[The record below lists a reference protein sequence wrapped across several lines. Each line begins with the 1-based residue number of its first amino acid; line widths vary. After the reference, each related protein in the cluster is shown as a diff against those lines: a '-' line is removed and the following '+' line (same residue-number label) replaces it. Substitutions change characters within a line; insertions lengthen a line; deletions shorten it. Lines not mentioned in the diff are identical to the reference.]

1 MKKTI
6 LSNGDCFEESVEV
19 ACAIQTGFCE
29 MDNEQFLRLFQGP
42 FASTNDTLHQV
53 DQWDPNVSTQLFR
66 FIDAVHAAGFDIY
79 QTDNLDYRIGK
90 KDLRNA
96 RGNVVGVLSFKAN
109 RPVFRSILVPTRPL
123 DDLHLQQFNNRSDA
137 ILVNRG
143 AGAAELFNLAGRQP
157 HWPNE
162 YINPGPDNVAGG
174 RDPVPPRPREPSKVT
189 KMNSSLLKTIAK
201 KTFEEAKNIEV
212 VTETGEPKTASTEQA
227 TANGSKI
234 INDILHVMYFH
245 CTGNSEINKE
255 TFITELRDLLNN
267 TKLKERTIDELWHL
281 SWDKPVYAR
290 QKADTAKKVI
300 QRCKANGF
308 FQNSSS
314 VPTDS
319 DVLSGLQQP
328 TEKLRRIQG
337 LAEKFQ
343 NIYDAYCLALAK
355 VTSMRSPDTSV
366 NSSMPDRDLDSIRNL
381 IGVKPSADRN
391 TIFGV
396 MNAIRG
402 YGGITELHTLMDYGF
417 PVCKPD
423 IWVVRFV
430 IAYKLA
436 SLAGSDLFKEYFA
449 SKYPSVALEGLEQN
463 DLDRHPKY
471 AFCLIDFFIAK
482 ELDFDDP
489 FFIDHQI
496 DIKEVFV
503 AHRLTDILV
512 AKFGM
517 MPESVMGIIT
527 RPLDLFD
534 PRSPKKRDDLIAD
547 YPELSKI
554 AVEFRK
560 FKFNDD

>member
-1 MKKTI
+1 
-6 LSNGDCFEESVEV
+6 
-19 ACAIQTGFCE
+19 
-29 MDNEQFLRLFQGP
+29 MDNDQFLRLFQGP
-42 FASTNDTLHQV
+42 FESTNNTLHQV
-53 DQWDPNVSTQLFR
+53 NQWDPNVKTQLFR
-66 FIDAVHAAGFDIY
+66 FIDAVHSAGFDIY
-79 QTDNLDYRIGK
+79 QTDNSDYRIGK
-90 KDLRNA
+90 KDLHNA
-96 RGNVVGVLSFKAN
+96 KGNVVGVLSFKTN

-143 AGAAELFNLAGRQP
+143 ASAAELFNLTGRLP
-157 HWPNE
+157 HWPND
-162 YINPGPDNVAGG
+162 YINPDPDNVEGG

-189 KMNSSLLKTIAK
+189 KMNSSLLKTIAR
-201 KTFEEAKNIEV
+201 KTFDEAKNIEV
-212 VTETGEPKTASTEQA
+212 VTETGEPKTTSTEQD
-227 TANGSKI
+227 TSNGSKI

-245 CTGNSEINKE
+245 CTGNNVRNKE
-255 TFITELRDLLNN
+255 TFITALRDLLNK
-267 TKLKERTIDELWHL
+267 TKLKDRSIDELWDL
-281 SWDKPVYAR
+281 SWDKPVYAN
-290 QKADTAKKVI
+290 QNANVATEVI
-300 QRCKANGF
+300 LRCKENGL
-308 FQNSSS
+308 FQNHESISID
-314 VPTDS
+314 PA
-319 DVLSGLQQP
+319 VLSGLRAP
-328 TEKLRRIQG
+328 AEKLRRIQG

-343 NIYDAYCLALAK
+343 NIYDAYCLALDT
-355 VTSMRSPDTSV
+355 VQSMQTPNASV
-366 NSSMPDRDLDSIRNL
+366 NSSMSDRDLDSIRNL
-381 IGVKPSADRN
+381 IGVKPCTDRN
-391 TIFGV
+391 TIFGLL
-396 MNAIRG
+396 NAIRG

-423 IWVVRFV
+423 IWVIRFV

-449 SKYPSVALEGLEQN
+449 TKYPTVALEGLEQK

-496 DIKEVFV
+496 DIKEGFV

-527 RPLDLFD
+527 RPLDLLD
-534 PRSPKKRDDLIAD
+534 PRSPKKRDDLISS

-560 FKFNDD
+560 FKLDDE